1 MATAE
6 QAMPKKEVT
15 EGTMP
20 QKEVKRKV
28 RHPND
33 EPKKK
38 VQN

>member
-20 QKEVKRKV
+20 QKEAKQKV
-28 RHPND
+28 HRPNA
-33 EPKKK
+33 PSKK

>member
-1 MATAE
+1 MATPE

-20 QKEVKRKV
+20 QKKAKQKV
-28 RHPND
+28 HRPNA
-33 EPKKK
+33 PTKK